1 MSNGKKNKW
10 KKIVVI
16 LLIIGLLMSSIL
28 PAMIAIFSAVGQ

>member
-1 MSNGKKNKW
+1 MSSGKRNGW

-28 PAMIAIFSAVGQ
+28 PAMIAIFSTVA